1 MRQLENIDINDLKSF
16 DVKDYVIKIISNW
29 KLFIIVFILGLLIT
43 SFINSYKQ
51 RIYSL
56 ESIIAV
62 KEEQNPLF
70 TSTTNIAFNWG
81 GPSDKVEN
89 IITILKSRTHNEK
102 VVDSLQSYITY
113 MQEGRFRLDDITG
126 QVPFKIL
133 LDSTNYQL
141 LNIPIKL
148 EYLENEKVLVEV
160 EFENEENTFIDY
172 SSKLTNRKIVDTKS
186 YSKKFNINEYI
197 YTPYSGFNINID
209 STYTPVDLVGKIY
222 YVVFRSYNGTVNSL
236 KNINAISLTKGT
248 SLIQLE
254 LKGTNKKKI
263 EDYLNATVKILER
276 DQKAQ
281 KIEYATKTRNYINS
295 IFLKAGDSLMKFEN
309 LNIYIKETS

>member
-29 KLFIIVFILGLLIT
+29 KLFIIVFILGLLVT

-126 QVPFKIL
+126 LVPFKIE
-133 LDSTNYQL
+133 LDTSSYQL
-141 LNIPIKL
+141 LNVPIKL
-148 EYLENEKVLVEV
+148 EYLENKKVLVEV
-160 EFENEENTFIDY
+160 EFENEENTFINY
-172 SSKLTNRKIVDTKS
+172 SSK
-186 YSKKFNINEYI
+186 SKNC
-197 YTPYSGFNINID
+197 
-209 STYTPVDLVGKIY
+209 
-222 YVVFRSYNGTVNSL
+222 
-236 KNINAISLTKGT
+236 
-248 SLIQLE
+248 
-254 LKGTNKKKI
+254 
-263 EDYLNATVKILER
+263 
-276 DQKAQ
+276 
-281 KIEYATKTRNYINS
+281 
-295 IFLKAGDSLMKFEN
+295 
-309 LNIYIKETS
+309 